1 MPGPGFEPTQRWEMY
16 DLWAVVTLH
25 HTSLCEPLNV
35 QLQYSNS
42 GDRRLF
48 PSKRQKGLRGFLS
61 SVSTRSILPE
71 PGHQSELNVKT
82 NSFFSAHFP
91 SRSDTAAQ
99 KHSHGLATVG
109 LFFCFPAASNK
120 YSSCDSTS
128 PSIFTTKH
136 QCWYK
141 TGHWD
146 LPGTSLVKRRNLPI
160 STAAQEP
167 PPLPKNSTLT
177 RTS

>member
-82 NSFFSAHFP
+82 NS
-91 SRSDTAAQ
+91 
-99 KHSHGLATVG
+99 
-109 LFFCFPAASNK
+109 LFFLRIFPPDQIQQHKNTHMVLPQW
-120 YSSCDSTS
+120 DQPLQTNTRVVTRL
-128 PSIFTTKH
+128 PPPFFTTKH